1 MLPQSEG
8 FNWGHM
14 VHPLEDS
21 VNYGD
26 IGGMS
31 KDPKLKSTQF
41 REAGNREKPSD
52 PAMLAAPRAFFLD
65 R

>member
-14 VHPLEDS
+14 VHSLAGS

-31 KDPKLKSTQF
+31 KDPRSKSTQF
-41 REAGNREKPSD
+41 RKAGNREKPSD
-52 PAMLAAPRAFFLD
+52 MALLAAPGALFLD

>member
-14 VHPLEDS
+14 VHPLADS

-41 REAGNREKPSD
+41 RKAGNREKPSVL
-52 PAMLAAPRAFFLD
+52 AMLAAHRALFLD
-65 R
+65 G